1 MTVPVEGHICR
12 LYKTYRGY
20 IGQLSIDAPQERETK
35 ALPTP
40 VLIVDISGS
49 MGKHAG
55 RLINTLLPE
64 TLKRLGYAADHSV
77 HLITFASDVEH
88 HSVTLKQLSEI
99 KIRHG
104 GTYMAGVPA
113 VLQTVIARRK
123 FLDPAYVILTISDGE
138 IMDTEQT
145 QKAAAEL
152 ARKVQ
157 RTRSVIRSHAIR
169 FGTGG
174 LPDTRALSSLLQVDN
189 TGFQVAVEDVSAKHV
204 DEHIVQLTV
213 DLLGCDQAFTAQT
226 LQVKG
231 ATARRLP
238 WEQQGA
244 HNLNLLNGTTSLWLD
259 QVPEAIT
266 VDGVPLHI
274 EVSEEF
280 VSRAKYAELLGK
292 TLDGFL
298 QHARV
303 LKVVGTHDA
312 KEKISRMLEYFE
324 ALEQCW
330 SDQDDD
336 DKPSTD
342 GKATSLRARSQRLKR
357 VMQKKTTSLRQQ
369 LSTILNDERVHTMNA
384 SQQADYLRTVDVSKT
399 SKGLAGRAAN
409 SAGGFDFDGIARNEV
424 AAMHSHLS
432 ELADVDDSQHMV
444 SFYSLA
450 TTLEGIKTVCQLVDD
465 NIVHQLSA
473 SDILELFNVVGVACD
488 APVGDY
494 PDPMTYRVK
503 EMHPGCAVS
512 LADVLAYT
520 IESGGEDIETPGTRK
535 TIKNVI
541 PVFEDPIIFRF
552 LRKYA
557 PTLME
562 YLASVGMRRLIADVS
577 MTMGYTILF
586 GVLGM
591 THMLTTNRSE
601 VAIKSFLQLTNQLP
615 VVVGPYFANTL
626 GLLDG
631 ANDEPSISFSLLQ
644 NGVSNMLVAIL
655 HAVTIPDI
663 REKLD
668 MAKLLRALYS
678 HEVYVAV
685 RRRYRASDNP
695 PSEIES
701 MIHRYFD
708 VDFSARYSVPVASLF
723 EADVPPD
730 DVKPSWPT
738 DVSET
743 YVSKLWED
751 CWHVDILTLIPTL
764 FSIAVQPITF
774 EEKVSA
780 VKQLPAFDEAFKQKA
795 LAVKDLDRFRRTCLL
810 QALLFPTQESRLSKT
825 GCSLVPDPGCEEEA
839 SLLVKRTLRDTYVKQ
854 YTRDLEGKKREED
867 AILIAELTTALIS
880 AVDMDEFARLM
891 KDGVSRGAR
900 TLRLEG
906 PFSPA
911 FKPFEALLFTDEPR
925 EPIPAH
931 AEKLAA
937 IILGSTADGT
947 AIWNSGNMLFPVRK
961 SWGKILI
968 QLGREDI
975 WRELKGKARARR
987 HRYRD
992 SDANRHGHSNDLPS
1006 FWALGFPTLKD
1017 MEDSVSSEAMDEYLA
1032 KHPHCCGTWNRG
1044 GVYS

>member
-20 IGQLSIDAPQERETK
+20 IGQLSIEAPQERESKT
-35 ALPTP
+35 LPTP

-49 MGKHAG
+49 MGKHAS
-55 RLINTLLPE
+55 RLICKLLPE
-64 TLKRLGYAADHSV
+64 TLKRLGYASDHTV
-77 HLITFASDVEH
+77 HLITFASEAVH
-88 HSVTLKQLSEI
+88 HTATLKQLSELQ
-99 KIRHG
+99 IRHG
-104 GTYMAGVPA
+104 ATYMAGVPA
-113 VLQTVIARRK
+113 VLQTIIARRR
-123 FLDPAYVILTISDGE
+123 FLDPAY
-138 IMDTEQT
+138 IMDTDQT

-152 ARKVQ
+152 AHKVR

-189 TGFQVAVEDVSAKHV
+189 TGFPVAVEDVSAKCL
-204 DEHIVQLTV
+204 DEDIVSMTV
-213 DLLGCDQAFTAQT
+213 DILGRDQAFTAQT
-226 LQVKG
+226 LEVKG

-244 HNLNLLNGTTSLWLD
+244 RNLNLLDGTTSLWLD

-274 EVSEEF
+274 EVFEEF
-280 VSRAKYAELLGK
+280 VTRTKYAELLGK
-292 TLDGFL
+292 TLGGFL

-303 LKVVGTHDA
+303 LKVVGTDDA
-312 KEKISRMLEYFE
+312 KEKISQMLEYFE

-330 SDQDDD
+330 AEQDVED

-342 GKATSLRARSQRLKR
+342 GKTTSLRARSQRLKR
-357 VMQKKTTSLRQQ
+357 AMQKKTTSLRQQ
-369 LSTILNDERVHTMNA
+369 LSTILNDERVHKMNA

-409 SAGGFDFDGIARNEV
+409 SAGGFDFDTIARDEV
-424 AAMHSHLS
+424 TAMHSHLS

-465 NIVHQLSA
+465 GIVDQLSA
-473 SDILELFNVVGVACD
+473 SDILELFNVVGIACD

-535 TIKNVI
+535 TIRNVI
-541 PVFEDPIIFRF
+541 PVFEDPRIFHF

-562 YLASVGMRRLIADVS
+562 YLASVGMRRLIADVP
-577 MTMGYTILF
+577 MTMGYTILS

-615 VVVGPYFANTL
+615 VVAGPYFASTL

-631 ANDEPSISFSLLQ
+631 SNDDPRQAFSLLQ

-655 HAVTIPDI
+655 HAVTDSGI

-685 RRRYRASDNP
+685 RRRYRASGNP
-695 PSEIES
+695 PSEIER
-701 MIHRYFD
+701 MIHQYFD
-708 VDFSARYSVPVASLF
+708 VDFSARWCVPVKGLF
-723 EADVPPD
+723 EADAPPD
-730 DVKPSWPT
+730 EVEASWPT
-738 DVSET
+738 DVSDT

-751 CWHVDILTLIPTL
+751 CWYVDILTLIPTL
-764 FSIAVQPITF
+764 FSIAVQPVTF
-774 EEKVSA
+774 EEKVIA
-780 VKQLPAFDEAFKQKA
+780 IKQLPAFDEAFKQKA
-795 LAVKDLDRFRRTCLL
+795 LGVKDLDRFRRTCLL

-825 GCSLVPDPGCEEEA
+825 GCSLLPDPGCEEEA
-839 SLLVKRTLRDTYVKQ
+839 SLLVERTLRDTYVKQ
-854 YTRDLEGKKREED
+854 YTKDLEKKKREED
-867 AILIAELTTALIS
+867 AILIAELTHTLIS
-880 AVDMDEFARLM
+880 AADMDEFARLM
-891 KDGVSRGAR
+891 KEGVSRGTR

-911 FKPFEALLFTDEPR
+911 FKPFEALLFTEEPR

-937 IILGSTADGT
+937 IISGSTADGT

-968 QLGREDI
+968 QLGRVDL
-975 WRELKGKARARR
+975 WRELKTKARARR
-987 HRYRD
+987 HRYRAD
-992 SDANRHGHSNDLPS
+992 DANRHGHSNELPS
-1006 FWALGFPTLKD
+1006 FWALGFATMKD
-1017 MEDSVSSEAMDEYLA
+1017 MEESVTSEAMEEYLA
-1032 KHPHCCGTWNRG
+1032 KHPNCCGNWTRTLD
-1044 GVYS
+1044 